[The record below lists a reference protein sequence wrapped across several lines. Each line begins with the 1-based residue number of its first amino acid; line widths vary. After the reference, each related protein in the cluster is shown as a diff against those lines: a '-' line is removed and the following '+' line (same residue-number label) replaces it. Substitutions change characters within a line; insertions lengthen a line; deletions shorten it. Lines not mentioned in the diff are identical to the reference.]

1 MCTHVVPSTHHD
13 ASRACWSVGV
23 GMAPRRGGGL
33 DGGPTSLGLPSCCGG
48 CNTRSQAQ
56 AGSSSPHA
64 VTLHRIVKFPF
75 RRSLTIR
82 QSPRARGWVPG
93 VSGPKCSAEKHVRTP
108 TPATP
113 SRRRCGGFLR
123 CAGVGC
129 PVHCTNTKRWS
140 RCRGQRRCQR
150 ERRFDNNGGECVE
163 GKRGED
169 ISPATGGVGSW
180 RTIALDLVCVSA
192 APTDVARHRQ
202 LVCRRSG
209 VGFGSDSK
217 GVRPRS
223 NIRRGSLILS
233 GYVMGIRVASWS
245 SCGDTRSPPGP
256 ALSAVNRKQM
266 ARAAGR
272 RRSGTNLIPAE
283 ASQRGARGGAHDV

>member
-1 MCTHVVPSTHHD
+1 MDGVPPVHSSDRGSLRHVLHGTECTHQETVMCTHVVPSTHHD

-150 ERRFDNNGGECVE
+150 ERRFDNNGGECT
-163 GKRGED
+163 
-169 ISPATGGVGSW
+169 A
-180 RTIALDLVCVSA
+180 VS
-192 APTDVARHRQ
+192 RHH
-202 LVCRRSG
+202 
-209 VGFGSDSK
+209 
-217 GVRPRS
+217 
-223 NIRRGSLILS
+223 
-233 GYVMGIRVASWS
+233 
-245 SCGDTRSPPGP
+245 RSP
-256 ALSAVNRKQM
+256 
-266 ARAAGR
+266 
-272 RRSGTNLIPAE
+272 
-283 ASQRGARGGAHDV
+283 RGARACHAGHLQ